1 MSSVFEYEGTIVVNP
16 TSRRSNGHPVF
27 LGNLQSVGADASDG
41 ELGAAIREG
50 WRGCLEVA
58 EEDVPAK
65 KVSSEHHPMKAFRV
79 KTVKELNLHGRQ
91 VGTAVLDDGTIKV
104 QPVRW
109 VGGKLGL
116 KALTDDAIE
125 LPPEADDATLGRVVR
140 QALHM
145 FDHEFPGGTDGDAA
159 GH

>member
-1 MSSVFEYEGTIVVNP
+1 MARVRPMSGVFEYAGTIVVNP

-27 LGNLQSVGADASDG
+27 LGNLQSVEADASDG

-50 WRGCLEVA
+50 WRGCVEVA
-58 EEDVPAK
+58 DEDVPAK
-65 KVSSEHHPMKAFRV
+65 KVASEHHPMKAFRV
-79 KTVKELNLHGRQ
+79 KTVKELNLRGRR

-104 QPVRW
+104 QPVHW

-125 LPPEADDATLGRVVR
+125 LPPEVDDLGTGR
-140 QALHM
+140 
-145 FDHEFPGGTDGDAA
+145 P
-159 GH
+159 